1 MGNCFSRD
9 IDGYDRRT
17 RMPPGGSGYYYGP
30 NDMPPPPN
38 GDYNMRIYDKRDMH
52 PLGHRRRRRNRR
64 GRNTAAIVASTA
76 AAVSVC

>member
-1 MGNCFSRD
+1 MTTQSRD
-9 IDGYDRRT
+9 IDGDDRRT
-17 RMPPGGSGYYYGP
+17 GMTPGGGNGYYYGP

-38 GDYNMRIYDKRDMH
+38 GDYNMRVYDKRDMH

-64 GRNTAAIVASTA
+64 RGNMAAIAASTG

>member
-1 MGNCFSRD
+1 MQLLTTAQSRD

-17 RMPPGGSGYYYGP
+17 GKPPGRGNGYYYGP
-30 NDMPPPPN
+30 TN

-64 GRNTAAIVASTA
+64 RGNMAAIVASTGA
-76 AAVSVC
+76 AATVC